1 MSRTSSRSTSRT
13 AVRPPAL
20 VRRLGGL
27 LLAGGVVVGLTACAN
42 PLESAVEGLI
52 EGGVE
57 NAVEGATGVDVDVDS
72 GSGSG
77 ASLPADWPSDVPI
90 AEGRIVSALAID
102 GIYSVSIETTDAAAA
117 EAGLQALLDAGFT
130 TIAEQDYGVE
140 LRSWVMEREADGF
153 TMSFSTSESD
163 GVVLAQ
169 YGLSTAQG

>member
-1 MSRTSSRSTSRT
+1 MSRTSSRSTARP
-13 AVRPPAL
+13 ADRPPAL

-27 LLAGGVVVGLTACAN
+27 LLAGGLVVGLSACAN
-42 PLESAVEGLI
+42 PLEAAVEGLI

-57 NAVEGATGVDVDVDS
+57 NAVEGATGVDIDVD
-72 GSGSG
+72 SGSG
-77 ASLPADWPSDVPI
+77 ASLPADWPSDVPV
-90 AEGRIVSALAID
+90 AEGRIISALAID

-169 YGLSTAQG
+169 YGLSTAQN

>member
-1 MSRTSSRSTSRT
+1 MFRTSSRSPARP

-20 VRRLGGL
+20 VHRLGGL
-27 LLAGGVVVGLTACAN
+27 LLAGGLVVGLSACAN
-42 PLESAVEGLI
+42 PLEAAVEGLI

-57 NAVEGATGVDVDVDS
+57 NAVEGATGVDIDVD
-72 GSGSG
+72 SGSG
-77 ASLPADWPSDVPI
+77 ASLPADWPSDLPV

-102 GIYSVSIETTDAAAA
+102 GIYSVSIEATDAAAA

-140 LRSWVMEREADGF
+140 LRSWVMEREADGY

-163 GVVLAQ
+163 GVVLVQ